1 MLLLAWMILLKR
13 LKRELVVDTSCWI
26 ELLLLEIQSSI
37 ESTQFETHS
46 RITKVLKQ
54 IGECSFYQQIQF
66 DSKLHTMCWIKL
78 DQESTRGSTT
88 YLLQIWKLYLE
99 YFWFSNCRVLT
110 RSNTYSW
117 NRSDA
122 AAAKVHKS
130 SSKVGHNKLNLK
142 VGTILG
148 LS

>member
-13 LKRELVVDTSCWI
+13 LKESCWI
-26 ELLLLEIQSSI
+26 ELLLYAATAGIRVGSSQQSIIRFETITQEFPSFESSYWIDSTRFKTYSRTSGFESSWIKWSSQLEIPP
-37 ESTQFETHS
+37 FAADVNRNS
-46 RITKVLKQ
+46 RISNF
-54 IGECSFYQQIQF
+54 ESP
-66 DSKLHTMCWIKL
+66 SWL
-78 DQESTRGSTT
+78 DPT
-88 YLLQIWKLYLE
+88 L
-99 YFWFSNCRVLT
+99 
-110 RSNTYSW
+110 SW
-117 NRSDA
+117 NRSD